1 MANLNRVW
9 KRWMATGCLHST
21 HACREYMRNVREF
34 KKQFAPHDYTELG
47 DVLETTC
54 LRSGARG
61 TKDEAEPLEPD
72 LRIGL
77 DWVREMQPTRWM
89 WGNHDDRV
97 NALLAHPSAM
107 VSELAR
113 RLHAD
118 MMAAARDAGAKV
130 YDYDIETGWAKVGNM
145 YMGHG
150 YMYNINALRDHV
162 EMMGGNVVMA
172 HLHVAHTFRA
182 RNHGGHWGVCVGTGG
197 DPRTM
202 AYARRRRQTLA
213 WNHGIAYGEYCDNDS
228 TMHLLQ
234 WNCAHGA
241 KESPRWLIS

>member
-130 YDYDIETGWAKVGNM
+130 YGYDIETGWAKVGDI

-150 YMYNINALRDHV
+150 YMFNMQALRDHV
-162 EMMGGNVVMA
+162 EMTGGKTCIA
-172 HLHVAHTFRA
+172 HLHTPEIY
-182 RNHGGHWGVCVGTGG
+182 GGRVLGSPWGVCVGTGA
-197 DPRTM
+197 DPRRM
-202 AYARRRRQTLA
+202 GYARRRKNTLR
-213 WNHGIAYGEYCDNDS
+213 WGHGIAYGEFCDTDS
-228 TMHLLQ
+228 TMQLLN
-234 WNCAHGA
+234 WRCAHGA

>member
-34 KKQFAPHDYTELG
+34 KKAFAPHDYTELG
-47 DVLETTC
+47 DVLDTAC

-72 LRIGL
+72 FRIGL

-89 WGNHDDRV
+89 LGNHDVRPES
-97 NALLAHPSAM
+97 LIGHPSAM

-113 RLHAD
+113 RLCED
-118 MMAAARDAGAKV
+118 MRKAASDVGAKI
-130 YDYDIETGWAKVGNM
+130 YPYDIELGWAKVGDI

-162 EMMGGNVVMA
+162 EMTGGKTCMA
-172 HLHVAHTFRA
+172 HLHHPHIFNGRVLRSP
-182 RNHGGHWGVCVGTGG
+182 WGVCVGSGA
-197 DPRTM
+197 DPQKM
-202 AYARRRRQTLA
+202 EYARRRRQSLSHG
-213 WNHGIAYGEYCDNDS
+213 HGIAYGEFCGNDS